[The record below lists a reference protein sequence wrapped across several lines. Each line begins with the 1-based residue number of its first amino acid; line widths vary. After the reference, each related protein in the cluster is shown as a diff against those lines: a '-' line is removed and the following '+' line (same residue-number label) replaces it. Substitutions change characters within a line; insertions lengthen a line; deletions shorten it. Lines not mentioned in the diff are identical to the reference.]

1 MYIRGFETQNDIAK
15 FLSRAEDQMTPK
27 EFYNY
32 VLTQQNCDPKNFYC
46 AAISIGDMDYV
57 FIVTEHP
64 NKRIL
69 YRSIMSQAQMR
80 LRSAEILRNPLIG
93 ASVTEHPV
101 FLNDEGQVE
110 GVSTAVVDEQSGLI
124 FIFQAGFSYVRL
136 VTMWNTKERTF
147 YATPGSNVIKLRA
160 SGFVET
166 NQENIPEVVVKKDGY
181 QPRKGQK
188 YKTRTWHKD

>member
-32 VLTQQNCDPKNFYC
+32 VLTQQNCDPENFYC

-69 YRSIMSQAQMR
+69 YLPGAPSGAVCLMADEITPERRDFLAESQ
-80 LRSAEILRNPLIG
+80 N
-93 ASVTEHPV
+93 H
-101 FLNDEGQVE
+101 
-110 GVSTAVVDEQSGLI
+110 
-124 FIFQAGFSYVRL
+124 
-136 VTMWNTKERTF
+136 
-147 YATPGSNVIKLRA
+147 AT
-160 SGFVET
+160 
-166 NQENIPEVVVKKDGY
+166 
-181 QPRKGQK
+181 
-188 YKTRTWHKD
+188 TW